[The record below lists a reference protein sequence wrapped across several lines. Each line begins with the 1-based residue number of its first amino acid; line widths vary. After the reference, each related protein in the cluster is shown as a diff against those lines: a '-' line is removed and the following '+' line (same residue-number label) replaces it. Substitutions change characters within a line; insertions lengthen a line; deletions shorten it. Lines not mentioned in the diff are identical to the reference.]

1 MLTAENRTRA
11 LSILLVLQGGLIL
24 VGAVLLGLTG
34 SIFAPLDSVVGA
46 DASIAAIVL
55 GAAFILAYRTPNK
68 VWLNL
73 AIMYNA
79 LAVVAQLW
87 KGSGGWGIHSTTST
101 TIVAV
106 IFLVLFL
113 ALYPRGEALEMHP
126 GH

>member
-1 MLTAENRTRA
+1 
-11 LSILLVLQGGLIL
+11 
-24 VGAVLLGLTG
+24 
-34 SIFAPLDSVVGA
+34 
-46 DASIAAIVL
+46 
-55 GAAFILAYRTPNK
+55 
-68 VWLNL
+68 
-73 AIMYNA
+73 MYNA

-126 GH
+126 GHWAWSNLERTGQPTRPFLLGLKACSSPRGARASGSAPPPTSRLSTDRHPPPAS

>member
-11 LSILLVLQGGLIL
+11 LSILLVVQGALIL

-34 SIFAPLDSVVGA
+34 SIFSPLDSVVGA

-55 GAAFILAYRTPNK
+55 GAAFILAYRTPTK
-68 VWLNL
+68 AWLNL

-79 LAVVAQLW
+79 LAIVAQYW
-87 KGSGGWGIHSTTST
+87 KGNSGWGIHSTVST

-113 ALYPRGEALEMHP
+113 ALYPRGQAMEMHP